1 MKCEQL
7 ELFPLKEVKIEQT
20 NEVSLRNSDCF
31 DVLPKLSS
39 ESVDLVITDPPY
51 NMTACSWDKSFDVKL
66 WWSEIKRVCKKDATI
81 VVFSKQ
87 PFTTLVNSS
96 NLPMFKYELIWC
108 KQQATNPMCA
118 KKRIMPIHENISVFY
133 DKLGTYNP
141 QMTYGHKNYKGG
153 FEENLRVGN
162 VYYANKSYRKGCTDG
177 SRYPTSVLYYNN
189 VRNAVHPTQKPV
201 DLLEFLVKTY
211 SNEGD
216 VVLDPFM
223 GSGTT
228 GVACKKCNRGFV
240 GIEKNET
247 FFDMAV
253 ERITKEYENE
263 SN

>member
-1 MKCEQL
+1 MKCH
-7 ELFPLKEVKIEQT
+7 
-20 NEVSLRNSDCF
+20 NADCF
-31 DVLPKLSS
+31 DVLPALS
-39 ESVDLVITDPPY
+39 EDSVDLVITDPPY

-66 WWSEIKRVCKKDATI
+66 WWSEIKRVCKKDANI

-87 PFTTLVNSS
+87 PFTTLLNSS

-133 DKLGTYNP
+133 KKLGTYNP
-141 QMTYGHKNYKGG
+141 QMVYGKSNYKGFKG
-153 FEENLRVGN
+153 DKPIGEIYGVK
-162 VYYANKSYRKGCTDG
+162 KSEHRDCSDG

-228 GVACKKCNRGFV
+228 GVACLNTGRSFIGV
-240 GIEKNET
+240 EKDEKYFNVANGRLKNDT
-247 FFDMAV
+247 
-253 ERITKEYENE
+253 RR
-263 SN
+263 